1 MPSYPG
7 FLLASLLNDIK
18 DSEIVALTEK
28 FGEPVVH
35 EFAAEFRDFECNLV
49 KRTESKGRLHDITCF
64 IRQDDGDFVVI
75 QKPQYARTGIY
86 RAPSGGATPGEPL
99 EDAAIREMYEET
111 GLTVRLTHFVLDL
124 RLDVIC
130 KDRTIPWRSL
140 VFLAKP
146 VGGEINPVD
155 TREIFDATVM
165 SQEQL
170 VGEVA
175 QLMEDSGWGGFKYRA
190 FLTREFFKRFDEL
203 NI

>member
-1 MPSYPG
+1 
-7 FLLASLLNDIK
+7 LASALNDVK
-18 DSEIVALTEK
+18 DEELALLVEK
-28 FGEPVVH
+28 YGEPVVH
-35 EFAAEFRDFECNLV
+35 KFVADFLRFECELV

-64 IRQDDGDFVVI
+64 IRRDDGLFVVI

-111 GLTVRLTHFVLDL
+111 GLTVELTHFVLDL
-124 RLDVIC
+124 RLDVVC

-140 VFLAKP
+140 VFMARP
-146 VGGEINPVD
+146 VDGEMKPVD
-155 TREIFDATVM
+155 TREIFDVTTM
-165 SQEQL
+165 NREQL

-175 QLMEDSGWGGFKYRA
+175 KLMEDSGWGGFKYRA
-190 FLTREFFKRFDEL
+190 FLTREFFKRVDEL

>member
-1 MPSYPG
+1 M
-7 FLLASLLNDIK
+7 ASALNDVK
-18 DSEIVALTEK
+18 DEELALLVEK
-28 FGEPVVH
+28 YGEPVVH
-35 EFAAEFRDFECNLV
+35 KFVADFLRFECELV

-64 IRQDDGDFVVI
+64 IRRDDGLFVVI

-111 GLTVRLTHFVLDL
+111 GLTVELTHFVLDL
-124 RLDVIC
+124 RLDVVC

-140 VFLAKP
+140 VFMARP
-146 VGGEINPVD
+146 VDGEMKPVD
-155 TREIFDATVM
+155 TREIFDVTTM
-165 SQEQL
+165 NREQL

-175 QLMEDSGWGGFKYRA
+175 KLMEDSGWGGFKYRA
-190 FLTREFFKRFDEL
+190 FLTREFFKRVDEL